1 MTGTDVSTATAT
13 LPFHSIGELSVLI
26 ATRQIS
32 PVDVVTTLLSRIER
46 LNSTLASYITVCAAE
61 AVAAARA
68 AERDIIHGK
77 YRGPL
82 HGIPI
87 AYKDIIWTK
96 GVRTTAHSRALAD
109 FVPAEDATHVH
120 RLSAAGMILIGKT
133 NTGEF
138 ACGTSELFGNPRN
151 PWSLNHYTGGSSNG
165 SANAVAAGLAVAAT
179 GTDTGGS
186 VRVPA
191 SFCGVVGLKPT
202 FGRVSR
208 HGIIPLSWTMDH
220 VGTLTRTVDDAALM
234 LTAMS
239 GYDPLDPSSAT
250 VPVPDF
256 RAGLERGIRGLTVGI
271 PREHYF
277 DGLHPDVER
286 AVHAALDVLRAEG
299 VQVVPVHLPRA
310 GDLAAAAP
318 LMYRAEAYVLHAERL
333 RRRAADYGRRARQ
346 KICSGAFFTA
356 AEYHQAAQLRRLWC
370 DELRSVLQHVDAIVT
385 PTVPYPAFTLQLQ
398 EAGPPDTSWGTRQ
411 FNMSGHPAI
420 TVPCGFS
427 GEHLPIGLQIAGRTF
442 DELTILRLA
451 HVYQKLTDWHTRRPR
466 LDESLKDVTHD

>member
-165 SANAVAAGLAVAAT
+165 SANAVASLTEAVGDLLQELIARQMTQSIVDIFEAVQVD
-179 GTDTGGS
+179 DTE
-186 VRVPA
+186 RERPA
-191 SFCGVVGLKPT
+191 VT
-202 FGRVSR
+202 FG
-208 HGIIPLSWTMDH
+208 H
-220 VGTLTRTVDDAALM
+220 
-234 LTAMS
+234 
-239 GYDPLDPSSAT
+239 
-250 VPVPDF
+250 
-256 RAGLERGIRGLTVGI
+256 AGRLRQSVLEQQAVWKTGESV
-271 PREHYF
+271 
-277 DGLHPDVER
+277 VER
-286 AVHAALDVLRAEG
+286 LV
-299 VQVVPVHLPRA
+299 
-310 GDLAAAAP
+310 
-318 LMYRAEAYVLHAERL
+318 
-333 RRRAADYGRRARQ
+333 
-346 KICSGAFFTA
+346 
-356 AEYHQAAQLRRLWC
+356 
-370 DELRSVLQHVDAIVT
+370 
-385 PTVPYPAFTLQLQ
+385 
-398 EAGPPDTSWGTRQ
+398 
-411 FNMSGHPAI
+411 
-420 TVPCGFS
+420 
-427 GEHLPIGLQIAGRTF
+427 
-442 DELTILRLA
+442 
-451 HVYQKLTDWHTRRPR
+451 
-466 LDESLKDVTHD
+466 